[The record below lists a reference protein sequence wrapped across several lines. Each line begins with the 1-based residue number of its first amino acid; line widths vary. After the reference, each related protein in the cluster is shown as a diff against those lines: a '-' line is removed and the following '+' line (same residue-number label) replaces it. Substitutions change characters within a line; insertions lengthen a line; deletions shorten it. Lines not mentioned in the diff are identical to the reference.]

1 MENWERT
8 LAHLGEK
15 GWSYAYIKCV
25 DLEAGADAFYA
36 SIRRGEE
43 KLTCLRPTL
52 AEAVQDLNRLAESKA
67 E

>member
-8 LAHLGEK
+8 LAHLGEQ

-43 KLTCLRPTL
+43 RLTSLKPTL
-52 AEAVQDLNRLAESKA
+52 EEAVQVLSRLAESKA
-67 E
+67 A